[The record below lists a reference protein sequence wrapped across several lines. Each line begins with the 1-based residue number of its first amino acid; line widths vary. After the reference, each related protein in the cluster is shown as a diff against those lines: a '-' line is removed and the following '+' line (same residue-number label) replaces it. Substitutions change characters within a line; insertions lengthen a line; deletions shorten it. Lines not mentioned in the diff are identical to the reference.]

1 MFFGTKNVWRQR
13 QWDYIEQLD
22 RRECCLMA
30 TTKEWAMRQLLVH
43 SRLGK
48 HFAQILGHIPFIAER
63 AVGPA
68 EHIAGELEG
77 HCLIHAE

>member
-1 MFFGTKNVWRQR
+1 
-13 QWDYIEQLD
+13 
-22 RRECCLMA
+22 MA

-68 EHIAGELEG
+68 EHIAGELER
-77 HCLIHAE
+77 HCLVHAEECQPQDHPVQSKSTFQE